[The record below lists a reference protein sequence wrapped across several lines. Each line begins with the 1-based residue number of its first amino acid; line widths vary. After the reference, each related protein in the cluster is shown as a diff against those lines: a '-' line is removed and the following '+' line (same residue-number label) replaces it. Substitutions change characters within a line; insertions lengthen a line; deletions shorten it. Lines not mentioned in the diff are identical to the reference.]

1 MTTFTPSSGL
11 ETSETAARY
20 RVLIVE
26 DNLLFRHYLADSL
39 LAAPEV
45 TVIGAV
51 GRVAHA
57 VAFAEQAPDL
67 VLLDLGLPDGGGLE
81 VIAAI
86 REKAPACKFLVI
98 TVFEDRAS
106 VLKTLRAGA
115 DGYVLKDATSEH
127 LVSYVRSALAGVN
140 PISSRAARH
149 LLKISD
155 EGEAQPVT
163 SSHPPLRPREKEML
177 EHIAQGL
184 SQKAV
189 ARLMN
194 LSPHT
199 VAEYTQNIYRK
210 LSVKSRGAAV
220 FEAIQHKLIDL
231 PERPA
236 S

>member
-1 MTTFTPSSGL
+1 MTTFIPSSDL
-11 ETSETAARY
+11 TTPETATRY

-45 TVIGAV
+45 TVIGSV
-51 GRVAHA
+51 GKVAHA
-57 VAFAEQAPDL
+57 INFADQKPDL
-67 VLLDLGLPDGGGLE
+67 VLLDLGLPDGGGLD

-86 REKAPACKFLVI
+86 RQQAPACKFLVI

-106 VLKTLRAGA
+106 VLKTLNAGA

-127 LVSYVRSALAGVN
+127 LVSYVRSTLAGVN

-149 LLKISD
+149 LLKIS
-155 EGEAQPVT
+155 EGETATTTPT
-163 SSHPPLRPREKEML
+163 SHPPLRPREKEML
-177 EHIAQGL
+177 EHIARGL
-184 SQKAV
+184 SQKEV
-189 ARLMN
+189 ARLMS

-231 PERPA
+231 P
-236 S
+236 